1 MSQFGGLTGYQRL
14 PTVTAGVRLVTGI
27 GAVTK
32 RGGAEG
38 GEDHLPWAFSENV
51 ASREEKALETVRNR

>member
-1 MSQFGGLTGYQRL
+1 MKFESHLNFNYSRDNS
-14 PTVTAGVRLVTGI
+14 LVTGI

-38 GEDHLPWAFSENV
+38 GEGSLAVGIFREGRQ
-51 ASREEKALETVRNR
+51 SRRKSVRNR